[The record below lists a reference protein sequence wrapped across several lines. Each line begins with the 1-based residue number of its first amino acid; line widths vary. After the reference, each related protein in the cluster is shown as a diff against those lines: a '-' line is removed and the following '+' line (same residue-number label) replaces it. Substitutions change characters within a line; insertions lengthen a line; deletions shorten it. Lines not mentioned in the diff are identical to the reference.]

1 MHIQIFNVYVCTH
14 LIYIYIWN
22 QWRVKPA
29 RCSSIWWDTGSD
41 AGPNV
46 EPTPEVGTA
55 SPVRQLMVGNQHFDK
70 KYQYHSILAKT
81 YPWSSSAEKLSCLGI
96 MGSSEVKEVLLQDF
110 LPSGVTFVDDVP
122 CGRGRLS
129 PSPQSF
135 DASLRRRSAASSTRW
150 ATFGQCGCQPLIYI
164 IYCVYTYIYILGA
177 TLVRT

>member
-1 MHIQIFNVYVCTH
+1 MYVHTSYVY
-14 LIYIYIWN
+14 IYIYIWN

-70 KYQYHSILAKT
+70 KHQYHSILAKT

-164 IYCVYTYIYILGA
+164 YILSIMYIYIFFLGA
-177 TLVRT
+177 KLVRT